1 MKPMGQ
7 FEVILLEDLDR
18 LPPGFASDNQD
29 ILQEIAYLQNEIEEA
44 YEWIKGETRTCIVGS
59 ENRARHYKTIKY
71 CDQDIEWQLGVL
83 NERRKECINW
93 D

>member
-44 YEWIKGETRTCIVGS
+44 YE
-59 ENRARHYKTIKY
+59 
-71 CDQDIEWQLGVL
+71 
-83 NERRKECINW
+83 
-93 D
+93 